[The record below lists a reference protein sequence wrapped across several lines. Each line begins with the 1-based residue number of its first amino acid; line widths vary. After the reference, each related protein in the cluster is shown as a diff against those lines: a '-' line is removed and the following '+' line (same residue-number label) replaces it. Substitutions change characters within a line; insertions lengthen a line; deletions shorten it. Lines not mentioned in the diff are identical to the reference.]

1 MPHQLGRCCGGSVED
16 CAPEDNAPENDAAA
30 CEAAYAA
37 AVAAADEGSSAAVD
51 CLLLS
56 SAFAM
61 SAATGCAAGADDKF
75 GRVSSSHSQL
85 SLHCIGSSLFLKHR
99 GGSIACVSEAAA
111 NAHWNLSQRWR
122 EIHRNR
128 HACNLLMSCMRARA
142 AGTKAHSLSSPVA
155 AADSA
160 AACFGGGGGGWLP
173 KVQACILLRC
183 L

>member
-1 MPHQLGRCCGGSVED
+1 MCCS
-16 CAPEDNAPENDAAA
+16 CS
-30 CEAAYAA
+30 
-37 AVAAADEGSSAAVD
+37 AADEGSSAAVD

-61 SAATGCAAGADDKF
+61 SAATGCAAGADEEF

-85 SLHCIGSSLFLKHR
+85 SLHWIRSSLLLKHR
-99 GGSIACVSEAAA
+99 GGSIACVSEATA
-111 NAHWNLSQRWR
+111 NAHWNPSQRRR
-122 EIHRNR
+122 EIHRSC
-128 HACNLLMSCMRARA
+128 HACNLLMSCMRACA